1 MYNHNL
7 FNYSVEFKTMPS
19 KTRIVKVDIQINLQP
34 TETNN
39 NQHNNCS
46 PNEKL
51 NKMSTNEPE
60 VGKTARSTHHSRDDV
75 KQEAHGRAKKTR
87 RRSKKNVAKVN
98 EIHFVIKSLCYQ
110 Y

>member
-7 FNYSVEFKTMPS
+7 FKYSVEFKTMPS

-60 VGKTARSTHHSRDDV
+60 VRKTARSTYHSRDGV